1 MACTESL
8 LGSAFGVG
16 RPPRVAHAGV
26 LAVLLAAGC
35 GKPLP
40 PPAPPPKVAATELN
54 RLMPLEDATVYSY
67 DTVTEPSGERGLLIL
82 EIRRPRPDMAEL
94 IVAGRT
100 RRLTVN
106 VHDIAHATGG
116 FLLKEPLALGAT
128 YKGDF
133 GNVRVTGVDQSVT
146 LPAGAYTGCLET
158 TEEAVSADGEK
169 RTVTLF
175 CPGVGITRRE
185 TEAEHEGLRATE
197 RITLK
202 SFGPRFDPSAP
213 PP

>member
-1 MACTESL
+1 MACTDF
-8 LGSAFGVG
+8 FGG
-16 RPPRVAHAGV
+16 RPPFVAHAGLLV
-26 LAVLLAAGC
+26 VVVAVGC
-35 GKPLP
+35 GKPP
-40 PPAPPPKVAATELN
+40 PPAAPPPPVVTTELN
-54 RLMPLEDATVYSY
+54 RLLPLEDATVYSY

-100 RRLTVN
+100 RRLIVN
-106 VHDIAHATGG
+106 ARDIAHATGG
-116 FLLKEPLALGAT
+116 YLLKEPLTVGAT

-133 GNVRVTGVDQSVT
+133 GNVRVTGVDKAVT

-175 CPGVGITRRE
+175 CPGVGIARRE
-185 TEAEHEGLRATE
+185 TEAEQEGMSATE
-197 RITLK
+197 RISLK
-202 SFGPRFDPSAP
+202 SFGPRFDPNAVTK
-213 PP
+213 

>member
-1 MACTESL
+1 M
-8 LGSAFGVG
+8 
-16 RPPRVAHAGV
+16 
-26 LAVLLAAGC
+26 AVLGVAVAAGC
-35 GKPLP
+35 GKPP
-40 PPAPPPKVAATELN
+40 PPSAPPPRLATTELN
-54 RLMPLEDATVYSY
+54 RFLPLEDATVYSY

-106 VHDIAHATGG
+106 AHDIAHATGG
-116 FLLKEPLALGAT
+116 YFLKEPLTVGAT

-133 GNVRVTGVDQSVT
+133 GTVRITGVDKSIT
-146 LPAGAYTGCLET
+146 LPGGAYTGCLET

-175 CPGVGITRRE
+175 CPGVGIAQRE
-185 TEAEHEGLRATE
+185 TEAEQEGMRATE
-197 RITLK
+197 RISLK
-202 SFGPRFDPSAP
+202 SFGKRFDPNAASR
-213 PP
+213 

>member
-1 MACTESL
+1 LEEQIAIARAM
-8 LGSAFGVG
+8 VG
-16 RPPRVAHAGV
+16 RPPFVPHVTV

-35 GKPLP
+35 GKPP
-40 PPAPPPKVAATELN
+40 PPAAPPPKVSATALN
-54 RLMPLEDATVYSY
+54 RLLPLENATVYSY

-82 EIRRPRPDMAEL
+82 EVRRPRPDMAEL

-100 RRLTVN
+100 RRLIVN
-106 VHDIAHATGG
+106 AHDIAHATGG
-116 FLLKEPLALGAT
+116 FLLKEPLTVGAT

-133 GNVRVTGVDQSVT
+133 GTVRVTSVDKAVT

-175 CPGVGITRRE
+175 CPGVGIAQRE
-185 TEAEHEGLRATE
+185 TEAEQEGLRATE

-202 SFGPRFDPSAP
+202 SFGPRFDPNAETR
-213 PP
+213 